1 MNKPI
6 YFSRR
11 REVSQPRETSPSR
24 IEVTTNIPAAEVRGE
39 DTSPRV
45 EITQEERKIDP
56 SQGYICQ
63 ECLDQSKN
71 SDE

>member
-1 MNKPI
+1 MINCGCKLFYHDHGSNPC
-6 YFSRR
+6 
-11 REVSQPRETSPSR
+11 
-24 IEVTTNIPAAEVRGE
+24 
-39 DTSPRV
+39 
-45 EITQEERKIDP
+45 ERKIDP